1 MFSKNS
7 KSVCGPEIM
16 RDNSRFVLALSL
28 FWAFIL
34 ILLGGWWIHLFMSV
48 NSGGP
53 IPANFVRMITWEG
66 TFFFLTLFSIS
77 GALLVF
83 YLRGLKKAKD
93 LQDFFSSITHELKTP
108 LASIRLQSEVVG
120 MKLSGVSKE
129 ESQKWGAVIRPLERL
144 VQDSKNLENQL
155 DKIIQLS
162 RLERTGSLDR
172 RAINLLSLL
181 KKIEKEWGY
190 ELNIQVQ
197 HDHEVW
203 ALGDEFGIELILR
216 NLFENTRQH
225 SPEKDVVITFTS
237 DEKWT
242 FLTYRDRG
250 NFLGDTN
257 QIATLFY
264 RHNSKRGSGIGLYLT
279 KKLVKHMQGEFKML
293 TKNPFTIQIA
303 LIKTTAPSQ

>member
-1 MFSKNS
+1 MKDNS
-7 KSVCGPEIM
+7 KLFLITT
-16 RDNSRFVLALSL
+16 L

-34 ILLGGWWIHLFMSV
+34 VLLGGWWIHLFLRV

-53 IPANFVRMITWEG
+53 VPENFVRMITWEG
-66 TFFFLTLFSIS
+66 SFFFLTLFSIS

-83 YLRGLKKAKD
+83 YWRGLKKAKE

-120 MKLSGVSKE
+120 MKLAGVSKE
-129 ESQKWGAVIRPLERL
+129 ESQKWWLVIKPLERL

-155 DKIIQLS
+155 DKILQLS

-172 RAINLLSLL
+172 RPINLLSLL
-181 KKIEKEWGY
+181 KKTENEWGY
-190 ELNIQVQ
+190 GLNIQVQ
-197 HDHEVW
+197 HDGDVW

-225 SPEKDVVITFTS
+225 SPEKEVVVSFTTS
-237 DEKWT
+237 GQWIL
-242 FLTYRDRG
+242 LTYRDNG
-250 NFLGDTN
+250 NFQGDSS

-279 KKLVKHMQGEFKML
+279 KILAKHMQGEFKIL
-293 TKNPFTIQIA
+293 TKHPFTIQIA
-303 LIKTTAPSQ
+303 LIKTTAPNQ

>member
-1 MFSKNS
+1 MKDNS
-7 KSVCGPEIM
+7 KLI
-16 RDNSRFVLALSL
+16 LILSL
-28 FWAFIL
+28 CWAAVL
-34 ILLGGWWIHLFMSV
+34 VLLGGWWIHLFLRV

-53 IPANFVRMITWEG
+53 IPTNFIRMITWEG
-66 TFFFLTLFSIS
+66 SFFFLTLFLIS
-77 GALLVF
+77 ASLLGF
-83 YLRGLKKAKD
+83 YWRGLKKAKE

-120 MKLSGVSKE
+120 MKLSGISKE
-129 ESQKWGAVIRPLERL
+129 DTQKWGGVIRPLERL

-155 DKIIQLS
+155 DKILQLS

-172 RAINLLSLL
+172 RAINLLTLF
-181 KKIEKEWGY
+181 KKTESEWGY
-190 ELNIQVQ
+190 GLNIQVQ
-197 HDHEVW
+197 HDSDVW

-225 SPEKDVVITFTS
+225 SPEKDVVLTFTM
-237 DEKWT
+237 DDKWT
-242 FLTYRDRG
+242 RITYRDHG
-250 NFLGDTN
+250 NFQGDTS
-257 QIATLFY
+257 QIANLFY

-293 TKNPFTIQIA
+293 SKYPFTIQIA